1 MPGTLRA
8 LYLFHTELVGQKGTK
23 IMLEKATAPDSSLE
37 DRQLVDLARKGDD
50 DAFGELIRRYWT
62 RCVDLACFYLR
73 NRDDGE
79 DQVQNAVLKAYQHLD
94 QYQGEAEFSTWLA
107 RIVVNQCLMLLRAKR
122 RTRFV
127 CLDQGSP
134 EPNAVPI
141 QLAARQPSPEREFA
155 DREMSGVLRTEIRRI
170 PPLLRNVMMLRD
182 VEELPLAEVSEALG
196 ITASAAKSRLV
207 RARAELRSRMV
218 RHQASAASTAAG
230 LSSGPRLARIA

>member
-1 MPGTLRA
+1 
-8 LYLFHTELVGQKGTK
+8 LFAQKGTK
-23 IMLEKATAPDSSLE
+23 IMLEKTTVPDSSLE

-50 DAFGELIRRYWT
+50 AAFGELVRRYWT
-62 RCVDLACFYLR
+62 RCVDLACYYVR

-107 RIVVNQCLMLLRAKR
+107 RIVVNQCLMLLRAKK

-127 CLDQGSP
+127 YLDHSSP
-134 EPNAVPI
+134 EPNAGPV
-141 QLAARQPSPEREFA
+141 QLAARQPSPEGEFA
-155 DREMSGVLRTEIRRI
+155 VRELSGVLRHEIRRI

-207 RARAELRSRMV
+207 RARAELRHRMI
-218 RHQASAASTAAG
+218 RHQVSAASTVTG
-230 LSSGPRLARIA
+230 LSSGPQLARIA